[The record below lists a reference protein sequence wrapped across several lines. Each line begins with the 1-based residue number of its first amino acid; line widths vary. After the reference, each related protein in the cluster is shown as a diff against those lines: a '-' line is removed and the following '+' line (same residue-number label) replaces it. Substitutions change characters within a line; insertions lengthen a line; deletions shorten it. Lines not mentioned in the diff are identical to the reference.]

1 MPYDFDKPVDRR
13 NTHSLKWDVKEHELA
28 MWGADIDFQ
37 SAPEIQTAIQERAT
51 HGVFGYSIVPEEW
64 YQAYL
69 GWWQRRHGFSM
80 EKEWLVFCTGVVPA
94 ISSMVRKLTTVGE
107 NVLVQTP
114 VYNIF
119 FHSIVNNGRNIVES
133 SLQYDG
139 ITYHMDFEDLEQ
151 KLSDPQTTLMIL
163 CNPHNPVGR
172 IWSWEELGHVGDLC
186 RKHHVIVISDEIHC
200 DLTIPGQEYIPF
212 ASVSESCR
220 KCSITCIAPTK
231 AFNLAGLQTA
241 AVAVPDSNLRH
252 KVWRGLNTD
261 EVAEP
266 NSFAVEA
273 AVAAFTKGEAWL
285 DALREY
291 IQENKNFVED
301 YLKKEVPQI
310 RPVSSQATYLMWLD
324 CRKMQ
329 GCATEFTRYLREHTG
344 LYLSEGRQYGES
356 GSSFIRMNIACPR
369 SQLEEGLKRFV
380 EGSRDYEK
388 WTLDMC

>member
-13 NTHSLKWDVKEHELA
+13 NTHSLKWDVKEQELP
-28 MWGADIDFQ
+28 MWVADMDFQ
-37 SAPEIQTAIQERAT
+37 TAPKIQAAIQERAA

-64 YQAYL
+64 YQAYMD
-69 GWWQRRHGFSM
+69 WWKRRHGFSM
-80 EKEWLVFCTGVVPA
+80 EKEWLVFCMGVVPA
-94 ISSMVRKLTTVGE
+94 ISSMVRKLTTAGE

-133 SLQYDG
+133 PLQYDG
-139 ITYHMDFEDLEQ
+139 NTYHMDFEALEQ
-151 KLSDPQTTLMIL
+151 KFSDPQTTLMIL

-172 IWSWEELGHVGDLC
+172 IWNREELGRVGDLC

-200 DLTIPGQEYIPF
+200 DLTSPGQEYIPF

-220 KCSITCIAPTK
+220 NNSITCIAPTK

-241 AVAVPDSNLRH
+241 AVVIPDPSLRH

-310 RPVSSQATYLMWLD
+310 SPVSSQATYLMWLD
-324 CRKMQ
+324 CRNMH

-344 LYLSEGRQYGES
+344 LYLSEGRQYGEN
-356 GSSFIRMNIACPR
+356 GNSFIRMNIACPR
-369 SQLEEGLKRFV
+369 SRLEDGLRRFAEGM
-380 EGSRDYEK
+380 RDYEE
-388 WTLDMC
+388 WVLANC